1 MSYALPR
8 FYLGPGYSGE
18 IGRMFLIIGLV
29 IVFFMVFGG
38 YLFAG
43 GSMGVI
49 IKAAPFELMIIFGA
63 AIGAFIIGNSMA
75 TVKASVGGIMMVAKG
90 PKWKEEDYKDLL
102 SLMFVLVKTLRSKG
116 VVALEA
122 HIENPHESKIFQ
134 HFGAIKDDHHLVDF
148 ISDFMRMVTMNF
160 DDAYQM
166 EDAMDK
172 DLERHHAE
180 AHEPAHALTTMADGL
195 PALGI
200 VAAVLGVIKTMASIS
215 EPVEIL
221 GGMIGGA
228 LVGTFLGVFLAY
240 TMVGPIAARLGQVI
254 DEESKTFD
262 VVKSIII
269 SHLHGNAPQISVE
282 IGRRSVPGHL
292 QASFLDMEEHLGDLP
307 PDLA

>member
-1 MSYALPR
+1 
-8 FYLGPGYSGE
+8 
-18 IGRMFLIIGLV
+18 MFLIIGLV
-29 IVFFMVFGG
+29 VVFSMVFGG
-38 YLFAG
+38 YLLAG

-49 IKAAPFELMIIFGA
+49 TKAAPFELMIIFGA
-63 AIGAFIIGNSMA
+63 SVGAFIIANSMGII
-75 TVKASVGGIMMVAKG
+75 KASIGGVGKVAKG
-90 PKWKEEDYKDLL
+90 PKWKQDDYKDLL
-102 SLMFVLVKTLRSKG
+102 SLMFVLMKTLRSKG

-134 HFGAIKDDHHLVDF
+134 HFGAIKDDHHLVNF

-166 EDAMDK
+166 EDAMEK

-180 AHEPAHALTTMADGL
+180 AHEPAHALTIMADGL

-200 VAAVLGVIKTMASIS
+200 VAAVLGIIKTMASIS
-215 EPVEIL
+215 QPVEIL
-221 GGMIGGA
+221 GGMIAGA

-240 TMVGPIAARLGQVI
+240 AMVGPIASRLGQI
-254 DEESKTFD
+254 IEEESKVFL

-282 IGRRSVPGHL
+282 IGRRSVPGPL
-292 QASFLDMEEHLGDLP
+292 QPSFMEMEEHLDELP

>member
-1 MSYALPR
+1 
-8 FYLGPGYSGE
+8 
-18 IGRMFLIIGLV
+18 MFLIIGLV
-29 IVFFMVFGG
+29 IVFAMVFGG
-38 YLFAG
+38 YLLAG

-49 IKAAPFELMIIFGA
+49 IKAAPFELMIIFGS
-63 AIGAFIIGNSMA
+63 AIGAFIIANSME
-75 TVKASVGGIMMVAKG
+75 VIKASIGGILSVAKG
-90 PKWKEEDYKDLL
+90 PKWKQDDYKDLL
-102 SLMFVLVKTLRSKG
+102 SLMYVLMKTLRSKG
-116 VVALEA
+116 VVVLEA

-134 HFGAIKDDHHLVDF
+134 HFGPIKDDHHLVEF

-166 EDAMDK
+166 EDAIDK

-180 AHEPAHALTTMADGL
+180 AHGPAHALVNMADGL

-200 VAAVLGVIKTMASIS
+200 VAAVLGIIKTMSAIS

-221 GGMIGGA
+221 GGMIAGA

-240 TMVGPIAARLGQVI
+240 TMVGPIANRLGQII
-254 DEESKTFD
+254 DEESKTFE

-282 IGRRSVPGHL
+282 IGRRSVPGRL
-292 QASFLDMEEHLGDLP
+292 QPSFMEMEEHLGELP

>member
-1 MSYALPR
+1 
-8 FYLGPGYSGE
+8 
-18 IGRMFLIIGLV
+18 MFLIIGLV
-29 IVFFMVFGG
+29 IVFVMVFGG
-38 YLFAG
+38 YLLAG

-63 AIGAFIIGNSMA
+63 AVGAFIIGNSMGII
-75 TVKASVGGIMMVAKG
+75 KASLGGVLSVAKG
-90 PKWKEEDYKDLL
+90 PKWKQDDYKDLL

-122 HIENPHESKIFQ
+122 HIENPEESKIFQ
-134 HFGAIKDDHHLVDF
+134 HFGAIKDDHHLVNF

-172 DLERHHAE
+172 DLERHHTE

-200 VAAVLGVIKTMASIS
+200 VAAVLGIIKTMSAIS

-221 GGMIGGA
+221 GGMIAGA

-240 TMVGPIAARLGQVI
+240 AMVGPIASRLGQI
-254 DEESKTFD
+254 IEEESKVFL

-282 IGRRSVPGHL
+282 IGRRSVPGPL
-292 QASFLDMEEHLGDLP
+292 QPGFLELEEHLGELP